1 MEILSPTCDYENLF
15 RHCVCTT
22 AMGGAKLRQ
31 LHPLFPHLL
40 VVIHLQGV
48 CVGVCVCRWMC
59 MWMRVVDIVGACHL
73 E

>member
-48 CVGVCVCRWMC
+48 CVGGCA
-59 MWMRVVDIVGACHL
+59 VGV
-73 E
+73 